1 MEKYYST
8 LIDNGI
14 DDMEIVLEL
23 NEQHLT
29 NIGIP
34 LGHRI
39 KFMKKIKAVKDLA
52 PVDTKA
58 PES

>member
-1 MEKYYST
+1 MEKYYHS
-8 LIDNGI
+8 LLDNGV

-39 KFMKKIKAVKDLA
+39 KMMKKIKEIKGVA
-52 PVDTKA
+52 PSGMSA
-58 PES
+58 